1 MWSEIIVLKDLKILW
16 TIKRFRILIVAR
28 TLSNIGNG
36 MSPVAMA
43 FGVLSLPGS
52 NASSLSWVTGS
63 HLVPIVLFLL
73 LGGVV
78 ADRMGRARVVGVT
91 DIIGSFVVA
100 TSGILFLTDHATV
113 PLLCVNAFI
122 FGILNALW
130 WPAFAGLLPEVVPSE
145 HLQAANS
152 LVGFGANIGFTLG
165 ATMGAAI
172 VSTAGPGWAIIG
184 DGATFLVAGILVLQ
198 MQLPTT
204 MQTGAI
210 DQHPSMISQLRQ
222 GWSEFYS
229 RKWIVVIVI
238 CFAFINMCFE
248 GFLGVL
254 APVQMKEALGGA
266 RDMGLML
273 FAAGAGSV
281 CGVLVSLRIK
291 PKHPLIVAMGGMPIV
306 GVWMLGTAV
315 PLHIFL
321 LMILAFFSGIAL
333 DLFFVMWMTMFQT
346 HVPEE
351 ALSRVSAYDALGST
365 LFAPFGLFLAGPMAQ
380 WIGTSTTLYIAGT
393 IAIVM
398 AVGSLFNKDVRR
410 LERVTATVD
419 LPLANVDQVKH

>member
-1 MWSEIIVLKDLKILW
+1 MLHDLKTLW
-16 TIKRFRILIVAR
+16 KIKRFRVLLTAR

-36 MSPVAMA
+36 MSPIAMA

-52 NASSLSWVTGS
+52 NASSLSWVTAS
-63 HLVPIVLFLL
+63 HMVPIVLFLL

-78 ADRMGRARVVGVT
+78 ADRMGRARVVGYA

-100 TSGILFLTDHATV
+100 TSGVLFLTGHATV

-122 FGILNALW
+122 FGTLNALW

-145 HLQAANS
+145 NLQAANS
-152 LVGFGANIGFTLG
+152 LVGLGTNIGFTLG

-172 VSTAGPGWAIIG
+172 VSTVGPGWAIIG
-184 DGATFLVAGILVLQ
+184 DGLTFLIAGILVLQ
-198 MQLPTT
+198 LRLPTK
-204 MQTGAI
+204 MQTGEI
-210 DQHPSMISQLRQ
+210 EKHPAMISQLRQ

-273 FAAGAGSV
+273 FAFGAGNIG
-281 CGVLVSLRIK
+281 GVLVSLRLK

-306 GVWMLGTAV
+306 GFWMLGAAV
-315 PLHIFL
+315 PFHIGV
-321 LMILAFFSGIAL
+321 LMILAFVSGIAM

-365 LFAPFGLFLAGPMAQ
+365 VFAPFGLFLAGPIAH
-380 WIGTSTTLYIAGT
+380 WIGTSETLYIAGV

-398 AVGSLFNKDVRR
+398 ACAALFNKDVRR
-410 LERVTATVD
+410 LEPIAELVKVD
-419 LPLANVDQVKH
+419 

>member
-1 MWSEIIVLKDLKILW
+1 MLHDLKTLW
-16 TIKRFRILIVAR
+16 KIKRFRILLTAR

-36 MSPVAMA
+36 MSPIAMA

-52 NASSLSWVTGS
+52 NASSLSWVTAS
-63 HLVPIVLFLL
+63 HMVPIVLFLL

-78 ADRMGRARVVGVT
+78 ADRLGRARVVGVT

-100 TSGILFLTDHATV
+100 TSGVLFLTDQATV
-113 PLLCVNAFI
+113 PLLCVNAFV
-122 FGILNALW
+122 FGILNAMW

-152 LVGFGANIGFTLG
+152 LVGLGANIGFTLG

-198 MQLPTT
+198 LQLPTK

-210 DQHPSMISQLRQ
+210 DKHPTMISQLRQ

-273 FAAGAGSV
+273 FAFGAGSV

-291 PKHPLIVAMGGMPIV
+291 PKYPLIVAMGGMPIV
-306 GVWMLGTAV
+306 GVWMLGAAV
-315 PLHIFL
+315 PLHIFS

-419 LPLANVDQVKH
+419 LPLTNVDQVKH

>member
-1 MWSEIIVLKDLKILW
+1 VLHDLKKLW
-16 TIKRFRILIVAR
+16 KIKRFRVLLTAR

-36 MSPVAMA
+36 MSPIAMA

-52 NASSLSWVTGS
+52 NASSLSWVTAS
-63 HLVPIVLFLL
+63 HMVPIVLFLL

-78 ADRMGRARVVGVT
+78 ADRMGRARVVGYA

-100 TSGILFLTDHATV
+100 TSGVLFLTGHATV

-122 FGILNALW
+122 FGTLNALW

-145 HLQAANS
+145 NLQAANS
-152 LVGFGANIGFTLG
+152 LVGLGTNIGFTLG

-172 VSTAGPGWAIIG
+172 VSTVGPGWAIIG
-184 DGATFLVAGILVLQ
+184 DGLTFLIAGILVLQ
-198 MQLPTT
+198 LQLPTKR
-204 MQTGAI
+204 QTGEI
-210 DQHPSMISQLRQ
+210 TKHPSMISQLRQ

-229 RKWIVVIVI
+229 RKWIVVIVV

-266 RDMGLML
+266 RDLGLML
-273 FAAGAGSV
+273 FALGAGNIG
-281 CGVLVSLRIK
+281 GVIVLLRIK
-291 PKHPLIVAMGGMPIV
+291 PKHPLIIAMGGMPLV
-306 GVWMLGTAV
+306 GVWMIGVAV
-315 PLHIFL
+315 PFHIVV
-321 LMILAFFSGIAL
+321 LMILAFLSGIAM
-333 DLFFVMWMTMFQT
+333 DMFFVLWMTMFQT
-346 HVPEE
+346 HVPEV

-365 LFAPFGLFLAGPMAQ
+365 VFAPLGLFLAGPISL
-380 WIGTSTTLYIAGT
+380 WIGTSETLYIAGV

-398 AVGSLFNKDVRR
+398 AGAALFNKDVRQ
-410 LERVTATVD
+410 LERVSDSVAVD
-419 LPLANVDQVKH
+419 

>member
-1 MWSEIIVLKDLKILW
+1 MLKDLKTLW
-16 TIKRFRILIVAR
+16 LIKRFRILLVAR

-36 MSPVAMA
+36 MSPIAMA

-52 NASSLSWVTGS
+52 NASSLSWVTAS
-63 HLVPIVLFLL
+63 HMVPIVLFLL

-78 ADRMGRARVVGVT
+78 ADRLGRAQVVGVT

-100 TSGILFLTDHATV
+100 TSGVLFLTDQATV
-113 PLLCVNAFI
+113 PLLCVNAFV

-130 WPAFAGLLPEVVPSE
+130 WPAFAGLLPEVVPSDS
-145 HLQAANS
+145 LQAANS
-152 LVGFGANIGFTLG
+152 LVGLGANIGFTLG

-172 VSTAGPGWAIIG
+172 VSTFGPGWAIIG

-198 MQLPTT
+198 LQIPTK
-204 MQTGAI
+204 MPSNEI
-210 DQHPSMISQLRQ
+210 KKHLSMISQLRQ

-238 CFAFINMCFE
+238 SFAFTNMCFE

-273 FAAGAGSV
+273 FAFGAGNIG
-281 CGVLVSLRIK
+281 GVLVSMRIK
-291 PKHPLIVAMGGMPIV
+291 PKHPLIIAMGGMPVV
-306 GVWMLGTAV
+306 GIWMLGTAV
-315 PLHIFL
+315 PFHIGV
-321 LMILAFFSGIAL
+321 LMILAFISGIAM

-351 ALSRVSAYDALGST
+351 ALSRVSAYDALGSN
-365 LFAPFGLFLAGPMAQ
+365 LFAPFGLFIAGPMAQ
-380 WIGTSTTLYIAGT
+380 WIGTSNTLYIAGT

-398 AVGSLFNKDVRR
+398 AGGSLFNRDVRQ
-410 LERVTATVD
+410 LELEHQT
-419 LPLANVDQVKH
+419 PS

>member
-1 MWSEIIVLKDLKILW
+1 MLLDLKTLW
-16 TIKRFRILIVAR
+16 KIKRFRILLSAR

-36 MSPVAMA
+36 MSPIAMA

-52 NASSLSWVTGS
+52 NASSLSWVTAS
-63 HLVPIVLFLL
+63 HMVPIVLFLL

-100 TSGILFLTDHATV
+100 TSGVLFLTDQATV
-113 PLLCVNAFI
+113 PLLCVNAFV
-122 FGILNALW
+122 FGMLNAMW

-145 HLQAANS
+145 NLQAANS
-152 LVGFGANIGFTLG
+152 LVGLGANVGFTLG

-172 VSTAGPGWAIIG
+172 VSTVGPGWAIIG
-184 DGATFLVAGILVLQ
+184 DGFTFFIAGILVLQ
-198 MQLPTT
+198 LRLPTK
-204 MQTGAI
+204 MQTGEI
-210 DQHPSMISQLRQ
+210 EKHPAMISQLRQ
-222 GWSEFYS
+222 GWTEFYS

-254 APVQMKEALGGA
+254 APVQMKEAMGGA
-266 RDMGLML
+266 RDLGLML
-273 FAAGAGSV
+273 FAFGAGNIG
-281 CGVLVSLRIK
+281 GVLVSLRVK
-291 PKHPLIVAMGGMPIV
+291 PKHPLIVAMGGMPLV
-306 GVWMLGTAV
+306 GVWMIGAAV
-315 PLHIFL
+315 PFHIVI
-321 LMILAFFSGIAL
+321 LMILAFASGIAM

-365 LFAPFGLFLAGPMAQ
+365 VFAPLGLFLAGPISL
-380 WIGTSTTLYIAGT
+380 WIGTSETLYIAGA

-398 AVGSLFNKDVRR
+398 AGAALFNKDVRR
-410 LERVTATVD
+410 LEPVTELV
-419 LPLANVDQVKH
+419 NVD